1 MHEIKVLLID
11 DEYLALNLLAEFVGR
26 LPNFVVVGRAK
37 SALQAMEILQKEPVD
52 VMFLDIQM
60 PMLSGNNFLKNL
72 KNPPL
77 TIFTTAYSEYAVEAF
92 ELNALDYLVKPFSFE
107 RFFQAISKV
116 QQHFKQI
123 EKIETPISPNFQ
135 QIETP
140 EKQHLV
146 LKADGKIHRIPFE
159 EILFIEGLKEY
170 VKVVCVSGHH
180 ITYERIKNLEEA
192 LPTSQFMRVHK
203 SYIVAKKQVKAIETN
218 LLEIGKHFIPV
229 SRDKKE
235 DIMREIFGI
244 L

>member
-1 MHEIKVLLID
+1 MTEIRVLLVD

-26 LPNFVVVGRAK
+26 MSGFVVVAKAK
-37 SALQAMEILQKEPVD
+37 SALQAMEVLQKEKID

-60 PMLSGNNFLKNL
+60 PMMSGNNFLKSL

-92 ELNALDYLVKPFSFE
+92 ELDALDYLVKPFSFE
-107 RFFQAISKV
+107 RFFQAINKV
-116 QQHFKQI
+116 HHHFQKTQPQI
-123 EKIETPISPNFQ
+123 GMSNVPISISEN
-135 QIETP
+135 P

-146 LKADGKIHRIPFE
+146 LKADGKMYKIPFE

-170 VKVVCVSGHH
+170 VKVMCVNTHY

-192 LPTSQFMRVHK
+192 LPINRFIRVHK
-203 SYIVAKKQVKAIETN
+203 SYIVAKDKVKSIETN

-235 DIMREIFGI
+235 EIMKEIFG